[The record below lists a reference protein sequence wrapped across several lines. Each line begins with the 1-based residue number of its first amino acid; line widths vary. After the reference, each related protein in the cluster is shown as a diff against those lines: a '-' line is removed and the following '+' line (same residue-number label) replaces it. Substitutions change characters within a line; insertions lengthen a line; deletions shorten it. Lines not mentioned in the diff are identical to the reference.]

1 MHRKIYVYM
10 LKVFLYKSPLIL
22 CCLLLIKVMAITT
35 VSLSKSKHY
44 FRPP

>member
-22 CCLLLIKVMAITT
+22 HCLLL
-35 VSLSKSKHY
+35 SL
-44 FRPP
+44 RLWQ

>member
-22 CCLLLIKVMAITT
+22 CCLLL
-35 VSLSKSKHY
+35 SL
-44 FRPP
+44 RL